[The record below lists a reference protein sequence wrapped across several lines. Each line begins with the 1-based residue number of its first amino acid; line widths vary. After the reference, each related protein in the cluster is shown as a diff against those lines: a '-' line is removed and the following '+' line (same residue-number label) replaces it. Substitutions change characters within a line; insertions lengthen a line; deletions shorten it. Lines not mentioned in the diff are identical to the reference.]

1 MKRHVLLLIL
11 AMCLTTL
18 FTACKQ
24 NETVVNDTPK
34 TNIESWKQEK
44 EKQYI
49 GLSQLPKDYPS
60 DLAKENGDYVDI
72 HGEIFNEEAMTEFL
86 KDVDNSK
93 TAYIRTV
100 AYTIEGDPIITDFS
114 YNGEKFMAQID
125 NTRDKYGKSQIVE
138 KEFNNLITY
147 ESDNRLYYVITD
159 LTEITEENQ
168 NDGFDGITLKYD
180 IIQ

>member
-1 MKRHVLLLIL
+1 MGKHVLLLISG
-11 AMCLTTL
+11 MCLATL

-24 NETVVNDTPK
+24 NGTRVNNAPK
-34 TNIESWKQEK
+34 TNIESWQQAE
-44 EKQYI
+44 EQYI
-49 GLSQLPKDYPS
+49 GLSQLPKDYPP

-72 HGEIFNEEAMTEFL
+72 HGDIFNEEAMTEFL
-86 KDVDNSK
+86 KDVDNNK
-93 TAYIRTV
+93 NAYIRTV

-114 YNGEKFMAQID
+114 YNGETFMAQID
-125 NTRDKYGKSQIVE
+125 NTRDKYGKPQIVE
-138 KEFNNLITY
+138 KEFDNLITY